1 MPVRPANKKT
11 GEQELGNA
19 SNETNLKSHRN
30 SLGVP
35 GRLRRHR
42 SRPQHRAGRA
52 IKPEAVALIFM
63 MTLPI
68 TLGATVLVIG
78 ITWLWERRRTS

>member
-1 MPVRPANKKT
+1 MPATKRISKVIAIAWVCLVVFVAIVR
-11 GEQELGNA
+11 GLSIELG
-19 SNETNLKSHRN
+19 
-30 SLGVP
+30 
-35 GRLRRHR
+35 
-42 SRPQHRAGRA
+42 A